1 MHSKSQSIWLNKM
14 RGDQQIDHFFRDRP
28 LDKCWGGGIL
38 RDATFFFVH
47 VRWKS
52 FFKLL

>member
-28 LDKCWGGGIL
+28 LDKGGGGGGGIL
-38 RDATFFFVH
+38 RDATFFF
-47 VRWKS
+47 
-52 FFKLL
+52 LYM